1 MIHVVHVITRTNVGG
16 PSVMLV
22 DLLHGLDPTR
32 YKHTII
38 RGAVVDSEGDYLADH
53 PVSSKVITL
62 GQLRR
67 SIGLW
72 RELRSLMQLTRTLR
86 RLQPD
91 IVHTHMAKAGVTGRL
106 AAVMARVPVRVH
118 TFHGHLL
125 HGYFAAPVSGIFN
138 TIERLLRR
146 LTTHSLVVGAATHR
160 DLIAARIIAQHKS
173 SVVLPGVKAITRYE
187 PTAARTELGLAADGV
202 VVGFVGRLAAIKR
215 PDKFLRLAAA
225 IPSAHFVLFGDG
237 PLRDT
242 VRRDAANLPNVSLRE
257 FSSNLALVL
266 GALDVVVLTSDN
278 EGVPLSLIE
287 AAVAG
292 LPVVSMRV
300 GGVAEIVEHGVTGL
314 LADNDVELHD
324 AVARLVTDDA
334 LRGSMGAAAQQT
346 VHERCS
352 LTNYLAHHDELYT
365 RLLAH

>member
-1 MIHVVHVITRTNVGG
+1 
-16 PSVMLV
+16 
-22 DLLHGLDPTR
+22 
-32 YKHTII
+32 
-38 RGAVVDSEGDYLADH
+38 
-53 PVSSKVITL
+53 
-62 GQLRR
+62 
-67 SIGLW
+67 
-72 RELRSLMQLTRTLR
+72 
-86 RLQPD
+86 
-91 IVHTHMAKAGVTGRL
+91 
-106 AAVMARVPVRVH
+106 VH

-160 DLIAARIIAQHKS
+160 DLVAARIITQHKS

-237 PLRDT
+237 PLHDT
-242 VRRDAANLPNVSLRE
+242 VQRDAATLPNVSLRS

-287 AAVAG
+287 AAVVG
-292 LPVVSMRV
+292 LPVVSLRV
-300 GGVAEIVEHGVTGL
+300 GGVAEIVQHGVTGL
-314 LADNDVELHD
+314 LADNDVELQD
-324 AVARLVTDDA
+324 AVAWLVTDDTIRA
-334 LRGSMGAAAQQT
+334 SMGAAAQQAI
-346 VHERCS
+346 HECCS

>member
-38 RGAVVDSEGDYLADH
+38 RGGVVDSEGDYLAGH
-53 PVSSKVITL
+53 PVTNDVITL
-62 GQLRR
+62 GELQR
-67 SIGLW
+67 SIGVW
-72 RELRSLMQLTRTLR
+72 RELRSLVRLTRTLR
-86 RLQPD
+86 RLRPD

-125 HGYFAAPVSGIFN
+125 HGYFAAPIAGVFN

-160 DLIAARIIAQHKS
+160 DLVAARIVAPNES
-173 SVVLPGVKAITRYE
+173 SIVLPGVKTITRYE
-187 PTAARTELGLAADGV
+187 STAARTELGLAVEGV
-202 VVGFVGRLAAIKR
+202 LVGFVGRLADIKR
-215 PDKFLRLAAA
+215 PDRFLRLAAA
-225 IPSAHFVLFGDG
+225 IPAARFVLFGDG

-242 VRRDAANLPNVSLRE
+242 VRRDAAGLPNVSLRD

-314 LADNDVELHD
+314 LADNDIELHA
-324 AVARLVTDDA
+324 AVSQLVADDA
-334 LRGSMGAAAQQT
+334 LRASMGTAAQRTIHQ
-346 VHERCS
+346 RCS
-352 LTNYLAHHDELYT
+352 LANYLAIHDELYT

>member
-22 DLLHGLDPTR
+22 DLLRGLDPTR

-38 RGAVVDSEGDYLADH
+38 RGAVVDAEGDYLADH
-53 PVSSKVITL
+53 PVNSEVITL

-72 RELRSLMQLTRTLR
+72 RELRSLVQLIRTLR
-86 RLQPD
+86 QLRPD

-125 HGYFAAPVSGIFN
+125 HGYFASPVSGIFN

-160 DLIAARIIAQHKS
+160 DLVAARIITQHQS
-173 SVVLPGVKAITRYE
+173 SIILPGAKVITRYG
-187 PTAARTELGLAADGV
+187 PAAARTELGLAADGV

-237 PLRDT
+237 PLRNT
-242 VRRDAANLPNVSLRE
+242 V
-257 FSSNLALVL
+257 
-266 GALDVVVLTSDN
+266 
-278 EGVPLSLIE
+278 
-287 AAVAG
+287 
-292 LPVVSMRV
+292 
-300 GGVAEIVEHGVTGL
+300 
-314 LADNDVELHD
+314 
-324 AVARLVTDDA
+324 
-334 LRGSMGAAAQQT
+334 
-346 VHERCS
+346 
-352 LTNYLAHHDELYT
+352 
-365 RLLAH
+365 

>member
-1 MIHVVHVITRTNVGG
+1 MIHIVHVITRTNVGG

-22 DLLHGLDPTR
+22 DLLRGLDPTR
-32 YKHTII
+32 YQNTII

-53 PVSSKVITL
+53 PVSNDVITL

-72 RELRSLMQLTRTLR
+72 RELRSLVQLTRILR

-125 HGYFAAPVSGIFN
+125 HGYFAAPVSMVFN

-146 LTTHSLVVGAATHR
+146 LTTHSLVVGAATRR
-160 DLIAARIIAQHKS
+160 DLVAARIITPHNS
-173 SVVLPGVKAITRYE
+173 SVVLPGVKAITRHE
-187 PTAARTELGLAADGV
+187 STAARTELGLAAEGV
-202 VVGFVGRLAAIKR
+202 VVGFVGRLANIKR

-225 IPSAHFVLFGDG
+225 IPAAHFVLFGDG

-242 VRRDAANLPNVSLRE
+242 VQRDAAGIPNVSLHN

-266 GALDVVVLTSDN
+266 GAIDVVVLTSDN

-287 AAVAG
+287 AATAG

-300 GGVAEIVEHGVTGL
+300 GGVAEIVQHGVMGL
-314 LADNDVELHD
+314 LVDNDIELHD

-334 LRGSMGAAAQQT
+334 LRASMGAAAQQMI
-346 VHERCS
+346 HERCS
-352 LTNYLAHHDELYT
+352 LSNYLALHDELYT

>member
-53 PVSSKVITL
+53 PVSSDVITL

-72 RELRSLMQLTRTLR
+72 RELRSLVQLTRTLR

-125 HGYFAAPVSGIFN
+125 HGYFSVPVSGIFN

-146 LTTHSLVVGAATHR
+146 LTTHSLVVGTATHR
-160 DLIAARIIAQHKS
+160 DLIEARVIVQHKS
-173 SVVLPGVKAITRYE
+173 SIVLPGVKAITRYE
-187 PTAARTELGLAADGV
+187 PAAARIELGLAADGV
-202 VVGFVGRLAAIKR
+202 IVGFVGRLAAIKR
-215 PDKFLRLAAA
+215 PDKFLQLATA

-242 VRRDAANLPNVSLRE
+242 VQRDAATLPNVSLRN
-257 FSSNLALVL
+257 FSSNLALIL

-292 LPVVSMRV
+292 LPVVSLRV
-300 GGVAEIVEHGVTGL
+300 GGVAEIVEDGVTGL
-314 LADNDVELHD
+314 LADNDVELQD

-334 LRGSMGAAAQQT
+334 LRASMGAAAQQT
-346 VHERCS
+346 IHERCS
-352 LTNYLAHHDELYT
+352 LTSYLALHDELYT